1 MTQAAF
7 DTFSTARRLHEEFDF
22 LQKQAEGAARLV
34 YEHLAGTVAT
44 KEDFKALKAK
54 MATKAD
60 LKAEIADSKAE
71 LIKWIV
77 GMQLGGIAII
87 VTLVVGLL
95 QILPRPSRLRPT
107 ALAAAPGVLYERWA
121 KAYPTIGAR
130 ERWGDWRNLRHH
142 WP

>member
-7 DTFSTARRLHEEFDF
+7 NTLSTARRLHEEFDF
-22 LQKQAEGAARLV
+22 LQKQVEGVARLV
-34 YEHLAGTVAT
+34 HEHLAGTVAT
-44 KEDFKALKAK
+44 KEDIKALKVES
-54 MATKAD
+54 AD
-60 LKAEIADSKAE
+60 TKAE
-71 LIKWIV
+71 LIKSLLGI
-77 GMQLGGIAII
+77 QLGGIAII

-130 ERWGDWRNLRHH
+130 ERWGDWRNLGHH